1 MKAFRKA
8 LVLML
13 ALVILGNVGVFAAA
27 QKSQPV
33 KKISIN
39 KASVQELATLPGIGV
54 KKAKRIVETRRRL
67 GGFKKL
73 EDLLKVKGIGEK
85 TFKKLLPYITL

>member
-1 MKAFRKA
+1 MKAFSK
-8 LVLML
+8 VLIL
-13 ALVILGNVGVFAAA
+13 ALALMILGNGGLIVAS
-27 QKSQPV
+27 QKPQPV

-39 KASVQELATLPGIGV
+39 KASVQELASLPGIGL
-54 KKAKRIVETRRRL
+54 KKAKRIVEVRRRL